1 MRFAR
6 PPPPRGPAARKRKA
20 EGHRWRTEPESSV
33 LKHRIVV
40 RAQPVGTQRAE
51 AYQAAAAAATHQAA
65 MTWATGPEQIPPRSD
80 YSDYWDDWEQ
90 LQGQTG
96 TTGDPTLAD
105 DDDYDDWGTRTA
117 SERSPGTH
125 GTPSRADS
133 RTTTERFPGTQ
144 GMTPATVRCKPHH
157 EPRPD
162 VGIGMPVE
170 RFAPLQRTATEHSRA
185 GSGHSTA
192 QSRTDP
198 DIQLQKS
205 KTPAA
210 VPCKTHHPRTPD
222 VGIGIRVFMPSLPG
236 MTEYYGE
243 YLGHGHAKTA
253 FALHC
258 PGERFHGKVLK
269 VAIKKRHGDF
279 GVYGGIAIRPDNKHI
294 IQLQRRRF

>member
-1 MRFAR
+1 MPGQSDSDEERAR
-6 PPPPRGPAARKRKA
+6 AARAGDHGMK
-20 EGHRWRTEPESSV
+20 SNV
-33 LKHRIVV
+33 LKHSIVV

-65 MTWATGPEQIPPRSD
+65 MTWATGPEQILPRSN
-80 YSDYWDDWEQ
+80 YSDYWDDLEHS
-90 LQGQTG
+90 
-96 TTGDPTLAD
+96 TL
-105 DDDYDDWGTRTA
+105 A

-144 GMTPATVRCKPHH
+144 GMTPAAKARAAGYGQ

-210 VPCKTHHPRTPD
+210 VPCKTHHPRPPD

-258 PGERFHGKVLK
+258 PGERFHGQYHGHAQVLESL
-269 VAIKKRHGDF
+269 RR
-279 GVYGGIAIRPDNKHI
+279 GIGHECRNREDVETSPMPQAVPS
-294 IQLQRRRF
+294 